1 MNLKEI
7 SWYMKYQP
15 KNISEYVFDNDE
27 YKTLVEKW
35 LIQEYIDGNLLMSGP
50 AGTGKTALTEILVK
64 ALIKHEYDL
73 KVIKSRSVNQIDE
86 LYSWCQIQ
94 SIGSKKKIV
103 YIEEFDKLSST
114 AHTTLKDSIL
124 EKFQDNVTF
133 ICNTNYINKIDPA
146 ILSRFNYKF
155 ILKGNKEESFN
166 RIVDILTKENI
177 HYNERLL
184 KDFVN
189 INYKKGL
196 RNLITSIQIG
206 SVSGVLNLQE
216 TILDSLEDEIIKL
229 TLDIYK
235 IAFNAN
241 KIELKKIILVDPI
254 NSLISKEYSSLIEII
269 QFNNDIDWN
278 KVFLELEQ
286 GINFLPVKV
295 LISKYFETFENKKL
309 PYLHYI
315 SFLYESMKIVME
327 IS

>member
-35 LIQEYIDGNLLMSGP
+35 LTQEYIDGNLLMSGP

>member
-1 MNLKEI
+1 
-7 SWYMKYQP
+7 MKYQP

-35 LIQEYIDGNLLMSGP
+35 LTQEYIDGNLLMSGP

>member
-1 MNLKEI
+1 
-7 SWYMKYQP
+7 MKYQP

-35 LIQEYIDGNLLMSGP
+35 LTQEYIDGNLLMSGP

-94 SIGSKKKIV
+94 SVGSKKKIV

-189 INYKKGL
+189 VNYKKGL